1 VTATTP
7 LDAPLQPDAAVRVGR
22 SARRLD
28 DRNAGLDLLRSIACL
43 LVVFYHLRHVLRID
57 FGPLNGV
64 FEDSDTGV
72 FIFFALSGYLLYRPF
87 LLAPV
92 DMRTYALKR
101 SARIVPAYFIALVCL
116 AVLTGSRLPIDHL
129 GAYATL
135 TAPYN
140 LELRGFLG
148 NAWTLSAEVLFYVSL
163 PLLARFAAAAP
174 FQRLLLIGL
183 VSAGANLLYVSRFY
197 GPETQ
202 WLFRTFPFVLY
213 AFVPGMV
220 LAVVEIRHPSAFR
233 RLAAP
238 WVPLAGV
245 GLLLAQIW
253 TQIGTFTV
261 LGTAIGAALLIG
273 WLRSVHVPFA
283 RALAF
288 AGGASYALY
297 LWHQDMIESFG
308 LLGVLIAVAGAAAS
322 WAFIE
327 RPVLELAHRV
337 AATWRRPV
345 IDVQLPGEVPPSVS
359 AT

>member
-43 LVVFYHLRHVLRID
+43 LVVFYHLRHVLGME
-57 FGPLNGV
+57 FGPLNSV
-64 FEDSDTGV
+64 FDDGDTGV
-72 FIFFALSGYLLYRPF
+72 YIFFALSGYLLYRPF

-92 DMRTYALKR
+92 DLRTYALKR
-101 SARIVPAYFIALVCL
+101 SARIVPGYFIALVCL
-116 AVLTGSRLPIDHL
+116 AVLTGSPLPIDHL

-140 LELRGFLG
+140 LELREFLG
-148 NAWTLSAEVLFYVSL
+148 NAWTLSAEILFYVAL
-163 PLLARFAAAAP
+163 PFVARLVSGGPIPRLAILA
-174 FQRLLLIGL
+174 L
-183 VSAGANLLYVSRFY
+183 VSAAANIVYFAISS
-197 GPETQ
+197 PANE
-202 WLFRTFPFVLY
+202 WLFGTFPFVFY
-213 AFVPGMV
+213 AFVPGMI
-220 LAVVEIRHPSAFR
+220 LAVIEVRDPSTFR
-233 RLAAP
+233 RFATPWAGLIGVAAIFLQMQTHGGIP
-238 WVPLAGV
+238 V
-245 GLLLAQIW
+245 
-253 TQIGTFTV
+253 V
-261 LGTAIGAALLIG
+261 LGTGIGAALLIA
-273 WLRSVHVPFA
+273 WLRSVKVPYA

-288 AGGASYALY
+288 TGGASYALY

-322 WAFIE
+322 WSFIE
-327 RPVLELAHRV
+327 RPVLELAHRL

-359 AT
+359 TT